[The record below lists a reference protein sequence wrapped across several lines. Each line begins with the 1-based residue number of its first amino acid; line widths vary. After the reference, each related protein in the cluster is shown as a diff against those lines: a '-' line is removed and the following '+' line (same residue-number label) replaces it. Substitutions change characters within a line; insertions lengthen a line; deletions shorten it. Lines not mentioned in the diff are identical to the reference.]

1 MQVEVPLWSVRYR
14 PERWEDFVGQDSAV
28 STLRSLAESGSCPN
42 FVLAGPHGT
51 GKTRA
56 AEVFVRQLLGD
67 VLASN
72 YMYLNVRNLVSYP
85 TVKAKR
91 TIRDLAKLGRNERTS
106 FDEYMATVYQE
117 AAQSLKL
124 RGESGDPN
132 RSQILHQ
139 AILSFAS
146 TVTISEEKVKVLVLD
161 EADAFDDN
169 MHQALRRT
177 MEIYSDVCRFIL
189 VTTTLAGWSP
199 AVLSRCIVLKFPA
212 IDSAVV
218 AGVVRRIADA
228 ESVAIDSSAVV
239 AVARESSGDLRRA
252 VDLLQICASANK
264 SVTEDTVYSCCETR
278 LTRGVREFVSLAVRG
293 AFDESRKRMKQMIA
307 YDGYS
312 GTEIL
317 REMERD
323 LLKRPF
329 KASSLTKIMDRL
341 AVIDHRMTEARNP
354 FIQLEALL
362 ATIQRVAL
370 EEAPSA

>member
-1 MQVEVPLWSVRYR
+1 M
-14 PERWEDFVGQDSAV
+14 
-28 STLRSLAESGSCPN
+28 
-42 FVLAGPHGT
+42 AGPHGT

-56 AEVFVRQLLGD
+56 AEVFVGQFLGD

-72 YMYLNVRNLVSYP
+72 YMYLNVRNLVAYP
-85 TVKAKR
+85 TTKAKR
-91 TIRDLAKLGRNERTS
+91 TIRDLAKLGRNERTP

-117 AAQSLKL
+117 AVQSLRL
-124 RGESGDPN
+124 RGDTGDPN
-132 RSQILHQ
+132 RSQLLHQ

-161 EADAFDDN
+161 EADAFDNN

-177 MEIYSDVCRFIL
+177 MEIYSDICRFIL

-199 AVLSRCIVLKFPA
+199 AVLSRCVVIKFPA
-212 IDSAVV
+212 IDSTAVEG
-218 AGVVRRIADA
+218 AVRRIASA
-228 ESVAIDSSAVV
+228 ESVKIDDSALTAI
-239 AVARESSGDLRRA
+239 ARETSGDLRRA
-252 VDLLQICASANK
+252 IDLLQICASTSK
-264 SVTEDTVYSCCETR
+264 TITEDTVYGCSETR
-278 LTRGVREFVSLAVRG
+278 LTQGVREFVSLAVRG
-293 AFDESRKRMKQMIA
+293 AFDESRKRMKELMA

-329 KASSLTKIMDRL
+329 KAPSLVKIMDRL
-341 AVIDHRMTEARNP
+341 AVIDQRMTEARNP

-362 ATIQRVAL
+362 ATIQRVAM